1 MFKKYLLSAI
11 CTFSVSL
18 SCISPA
24 FPAHNLYAKYF
35 SMGVS
40 YHKSGQYLKAIDSY
54 QKALKI
60 NPKYSN
66 AKLNL
71 SAAYQSIGIS
81 QYKKGQY
88 SLAIKSLNKAR
99 QLEPKNADIYYN
111 LGISYNAA
119 RQPEQAIK
127 SYESALKIDPDYKTI
142 KHNLFVTY
150 YNLGINTQDKNQAI
164 SYLKKALQLDS
175 TDKNVYFALG
185 NAYIS
190 LKSYDEAIKAYLKV
204 LEIDPSFDDASN
216 NIKYA
221 NRQKEENLLS
231 AKLNSLTPSAR
242 APQSVYKLVR
252 FEHSDQE
259 NLLPAVYNILDLLWS
274 DSESRKLLEVL
285 RSHNTPINIMNS
297 TDRSHAET
305 TVRHYNE
312 TIYFGGVPAFTYEY
326 DQEKEIVVNIG
337 QNVVED
343 FTNPGISAYGRIY
356 SLHVFIHEFCHANK
370 GLISK
375 KNDNALAE
383 ELSASMIG
391 YNIVYRIIRGTGLT
405 ENEAR
410 ATSRRCLKA
419 LLADD
424 HKDLP
429 LYNDFNAKI
438 QKLGITPP
446 FLYIYQ
452 DISNVYKEI
461 RNDKEVYR
469 LDKLE
474 STLRN

>member
-1 MFKKYLLSAI
+1 MFKKYMLTAI
-11 CTFSVSL
+11 CIFSVSL
-18 SCISPA
+18 FCINSA
-24 FPAHNLYAKYF
+24 FSAPDLSGKYF
-35 SMGVS
+35 NIGVS

-54 QKALKI
+54 QKALKL

-71 SAAYQSIGIS
+71 SAAYQGIGIS

-88 SLAIKSLNKAR
+88 SLAIKSMNKAL
-99 QLEPKNADIYYN
+99 QLEPKNTDIYYN
-111 LGISYNAA
+111 LGIFYNAA
-119 RQPEQAIK
+119 SQPEQAIK
-127 SYESALKIDPDYKTI
+127 SYQSALKIDPGYKTI
-142 KHNLFVTY
+142 RHNLFVTY

-164 SYLKKALQLDS
+164 SYLKKAVQLDS

-190 LKSYDEAIKAYLKV
+190 QNSYDEAIKAYLKV
-204 LEIDPSFDDASN
+204 LEIDPSFDGASN

-221 NRQKEENLLS
+221 NRKKEENLLS
-231 AKLNSLTPSAR
+231 AKLNSLIPSTR
-242 APQSVYKLVR
+242 APQSIYKLVR
-252 FEHSDQE
+252 IEDSGQE
-259 NLLPAVYNILDLLWS
+259 NLLTAVYNILDLLWN
-274 DSESRKLLEVL
+274 DSESRRLLEVL

-297 TDRSHAET
+297 RERSHAET

-312 TIYFGGVPAFTYEY
+312 TVYLGGVPAFTYEY
-326 DQEKEIVVNIG
+326 DQEKKIAVNIG
-337 QNVVED
+337 KNVVED
-343 FTNPGISAYGRIY
+343 FTNPNISVYERIY
-356 SLHVFIHEFCHANK
+356 SLHVFIHEFCHADK

-375 KNDNALAE
+375 KNDNALSE

-405 ENEAR
+405 ENEAKE
-410 ATSRRCLKA
+410 TSKRCLKA

-424 HKDLP
+424 HRDLP
-429 LYNDFNAKI
+429 LYNDFNVKI
-438 QKLGITPP
+438 QKLGINPP
-446 FLYIYQ
+446 FLYEYQ

-474 STLRN
+474 SMLRN